1 MDIYIFFNYIYNLD
15 KVIMLLYEREKQRIS
30 IKIIFH
36 FKIDELSLVKSSMED
51 IYVKFWN
58 VIKGNDIDEKF
69 EKIYLLRNPHDN
81 NN

>member
-1 MDIYIFFNYIYNLD
+1 MDIYFFNYIYNLD

-36 FKIDELSLVKSSMED
+36 FRIDELSLVKSSMED

-58 VIKGNDIDEKF
+58 VINENDIDEKF